1 MFNMK
6 KIIIFIGI
14 LLLCLSV
21 TAQKYYY
28 YKGHKIYLHE
38 NPLVR
43 YVKLQQTV
51 SPAEAREFQNLLN
64 KCCWRTDEYSPY
76 FSKYYIKQEKYAEFL
91 QTCITHDSIINLHTP
106 NFANNDTLSM
116 YPTRTLLVKTQTNI
130 NLQAVLTSQDIPFSE
145 IIQSIY
151 NNLEYTVHITDDK
164 ALDYAAQLYETGL
177 FTYSEPNF
185 VGILVPT
192 GYEDNPLFSEQWAI
206 HNQNTNINLLPAWAV
221 TTGHPK
227 IKVAVIDSGVDLDHP
242 DLVDNLL
249 EGYDAV
255 NDSNNLSS
263 VCCGGYETLFDWHG
277 TCCAGI
283 IGAANNDIGIVGV
296 AHTSKI
302 IPIRYGHHIRIYY
315 KDVPPNPTS
324 HWIWSS
330 QSAWLLDALNHAC
343 YEDSADVINCSFMT
357 LYSSSMLDSK
367 VSEICEYGRNGKGC
381 VVVVGAGNTEN
392 VNSSIGDTLGYLARH
407 PSVISVGSVTPCGK
421 RVVYGTYCGL
431 TSNYNSC
438 YGDSLDVVAPGIRIP
453 TITID
458 GELEAFAGT
467 SSATPHVA
475 GIAALILSVNPC
487 LTREEVKYIIES
499 TCTKVRDDVYTY
511 SNNQDHPNGTWNIQ
525 VGYGLVNAG
534 EAVALAQQMGGYTYV
549 SDTIITSNTTWNTDK
564 LINQNLTID
573 SLATLTITD
582 TLFIGHSSKI
592 IVRPGGKLVV
602 DGGTLTSACPGEMW
616 QGIEVV
622 GDRTKQQHFQYQGIV
637 ELKNG
642 ATIENALCGIRTGLR
657 EDTVTFATT
666 GGIIFASDATF
677 LNNCRAVEI
686 NSYAYPVPGTA
697 VTDYVSNFNRCS
709 FTVDDNNLFATNNT
723 AFTEHVRLW
732 DVKGVD
738 FNGCTF
744 ENLTSGNTNKGR
756 GIYADDAGVIVETYC
771 TRPLYENECEC
782 PDTLAT
788 YGSFSGFNTAIEVN
802 TTGNPYAVRVN
813 ETDFENNCTGVKVN
827 GNNYVTVINNNF
839 NLQKIPRLSA
849 NQYGLYLDNCTGYW
863 VEGNTFV
870 KSSNS
875 NYPTST
881 GIYVNNSGSAT
892 NSLYRNDFSHLYYG
906 IYLSGKSGGLSMSCG
921 SFDNN
926 TYGIYIASGATVAHI
941 QGSSSKG
948 ADISF
953 PTVLTS
959 SIYNANSKP
968 ITYYYSVTGTHYPT
982 NYVNIIPV
990 PTKNENTCSP
1000 TPCNALPDPGPGPAD
1015 GLAGEMTS
1023 DTYHAAVRAIMADS
1037 LLDLSALEQWH
1048 AAAQSIGD
1056 PYSLTETRFMMGY
1069 NEPFVADADDAELAN
1084 YAEFHAMKV
1093 SLRGQYD
1100 NTDNQDNI
1108 DSQNS
1113 LMINWYALTPAQIAQ
1128 LQTIAE
1134 RNAGRA
1140 SVMAKGV
1147 LCFFH
1152 GICYDDDSFVD
1163 DNVDNNDNNMETRS
1177 AKASP
1182 QDGETRLNV
1191 YPNPTDDLLFVELSG
1206 AGIQSAALFDLQGRV
1221 VTNAGVCDTP
1231 QRGTATMNL
1240 RSIPAG
1246 VYVLRVTD
1254 TEGRE
1259 YHQKIVKR

>member
-1 MFNMK
+1 MAHEFGHNFGLDHTYNDEVTTISSPEFLWDVFGTATQPWCSAPPTNVCYHDAWFDCNPYDPSNTCTNNIMGGTMFSRHFSALQCGR
-6 KIIIFIGI
+6 IQRALQVSSLRHFAYGE
-14 LLLCLSV
+14 
-21 TAQKYYY
+21 
-28 YKGHKIYLHE
+28 E
-38 NPLVR
+38 NP
-43 YVKLQQTV
+43 
-51 SPAEAREFQNLLN
+51 
-64 KCCWRTDEYSPY
+64 
-76 FSKYYIKQEKYAEFL
+76 
-91 QTCITHDSIINLHTP
+91 
-106 NFANNDTLSM
+106 
-116 YPTRTLLVKTQTNI
+116 
-130 NLQAVLTSQDIPFSE
+130 
-145 IIQSIY
+145 
-151 NNLEYTVHITDDK
+151 
-164 ALDYAAQLYETGL
+164 
-177 FTYSEPNF
+177 
-185 VGILVPT
+185 
-192 GYEDNPLFSEQWAI
+192 
-206 HNQNTNINLLPAWAV
+206 
-221 TTGHPK
+221 
-227 IKVAVIDSGVDLDHP
+227 P
-242 DLVDNLL
+242 DL
-249 EGYDAV
+249 
-255 NDSNNLSS
+255 
-263 VCCGGYETLFDWHG
+263 H
-277 TCCAGI
+277 
-283 IGAANNDIGIVGV
+283 
-296 AHTSKI
+296 
-302 IPIRYGHHIRIYY
+302 
-315 KDVPPNPTS
+315 
-324 HWIWSS
+324 
-330 QSAWLLDALNHAC
+330 
-343 YEDSADVINCSFMT
+343 
-357 LYSSSMLDSK
+357 
-367 VSEICEYGRNGKGC
+367 
-381 VVVVGAGNTEN
+381 
-392 VNSSIGDTLGYLARH
+392 
-407 PSVISVGSVTPCGK
+407 
-421 RVVYGTYCGL
+421 
-431 TSNYNSC
+431 
-438 YGDSLDVVAPGIRIP
+438 
-453 TITID
+453 
-458 GELEAFAGT
+458 
-467 SSATPHVA
+467 
-475 GIAALILSVNPC
+475 
-487 LTREEVKYIIES
+487 
-499 TCTKVRDDVYTY
+499 
-511 SNNQDHPNGTWNIQ
+511 
-525 VGYGLVNAG
+525 
-534 EAVALAQQMGGYTYV
+534 
-549 SDTIITSNTTWNTDK
+549 ITSNQLVDYTRRYYQDV
-564 LINQNLTID
+564 IVD
-573 SLATLTITD
+573 SGITLTITCQVEMSPNAR
-582 TLFIGHSSKI
+582 L

-709 FTVDDNNLFATNNT
+709 FTVDDNNLFATNDT

-738 FNGCTF
+738 FYGCTF
-744 ENLTSGNTNKGR
+744 ENLTNGNTNKGR

-839 NLQKIPRLSA
+839 NLQNIPRLSA

-959 SIYNANSKP
+959 SIYNANSKT

-982 NYVNIIPV
+982 NYVNITPV

-1023 DTYHAAVRAIMADS
+1023 DTYHTAVRAIMADS

-1056 PYSLTETRFMMGY
+1056 PYSLTETRFMLGY
-1069 NEPFVADADDAELAN
+1069 DDLFAADADDAELAN

-1113 LMINWYALTPAQIAQ
+1113 PMINWYALTPAQIAQ

-1259 YHQKIVKR
+1259 YHQKIVKK

>member
-1 MFNMK
+1 MAYDTTKESFINYLSDNFPERLNNINYHLSIDTTASFFGHSTGFNTSFPTIVSAYQNRPQNLYAFAQHMAHEFGH
-6 KIIIFIGI
+6 IFGLNHTYDHSPRETNVIGSMEFLWDVFGTEQQTWCQHTHPSHVCYHDTGFDCNPYDPSNSCTNNI
-14 LLLCLSV
+14 MGG
-21 TAQKYYY
+21 TKYS
-28 YKGHKIYLHE
+28 GHFSALQCGRIQRALQVSSLRHFAYGEE
-38 NPLVR
+38 NP
-43 YVKLQQTV
+43 
-51 SPAEAREFQNLLN
+51 
-64 KCCWRTDEYSPY
+64 
-76 FSKYYIKQEKYAEFL
+76 
-91 QTCITHDSIINLHTP
+91 
-106 NFANNDTLSM
+106 
-116 YPTRTLLVKTQTNI
+116 
-130 NLQAVLTSQDIPFSE
+130 
-145 IIQSIY
+145 
-151 NNLEYTVHITDDK
+151 
-164 ALDYAAQLYETGL
+164 
-177 FTYSEPNF
+177 
-185 VGILVPT
+185 
-192 GYEDNPLFSEQWAI
+192 
-206 HNQNTNINLLPAWAV
+206 
-221 TTGHPK
+221 
-227 IKVAVIDSGVDLDHP
+227 P
-242 DLVDNLL
+242 DL
-249 EGYDAV
+249 
-255 NDSNNLSS
+255 
-263 VCCGGYETLFDWHG
+263 H
-277 TCCAGI
+277 
-283 IGAANNDIGIVGV
+283 
-296 AHTSKI
+296 
-302 IPIRYGHHIRIYY
+302 
-315 KDVPPNPTS
+315 
-324 HWIWSS
+324 
-330 QSAWLLDALNHAC
+330 
-343 YEDSADVINCSFMT
+343 
-357 LYSSSMLDSK
+357 
-367 VSEICEYGRNGKGC
+367 
-381 VVVVGAGNTEN
+381 
-392 VNSSIGDTLGYLARH
+392 
-407 PSVISVGSVTPCGK
+407 
-421 RVVYGTYCGL
+421 
-431 TSNYNSC
+431 
-438 YGDSLDVVAPGIRIP
+438 
-453 TITID
+453 
-458 GELEAFAGT
+458 
-467 SSATPHVA
+467 
-475 GIAALILSVNPC
+475 
-487 LTREEVKYIIES
+487 
-499 TCTKVRDDVYTY
+499 
-511 SNNQDHPNGTWNIQ
+511 
-525 VGYGLVNAG
+525 
-534 EAVALAQQMGGYTYV
+534 
-549 SDTIITSNTTWNTDK
+549 ITSNQLVDYTRKYYQDV
-564 LINQNLTID
+564 IVD
-573 SLATLTITD
+573 SGITFTITCQVEM
-582 TLFIGHSSKI
+582 SPNARI

-616 QGIEVV
+616 QGVEVV
-622 GDRTKQQHFQYQGIV
+622 GDRTKQQLSQYQGKV
-637 ELKNG
+637 ELRNG
-642 ATIENALCGIRTGLR
+642 ATIENALCGIRTGLSS
-657 EDTVTFATT
+657 DVNFATT
-666 GGIIFASDATF
+666 GGIIFASEAIF

-709 FTVDDNNLFATNNT
+709 FTVDSNNLFAPNYT
-723 AFTEHVRLW
+723 AFTEHVKLW

-738 FNGCTF
+738 FYGCTF
-744 ENLTSGNTNKGR
+744 ENLTNGNTNKGR

-813 ETDFENNCTGVKVN
+813 ETDFENNGTGVKIN

-839 NLQKIPRLSA
+839 NLQNIPRLSA

-926 TYGIYIASGATVAHI
+926 TYGIYIASWATVAHI

-959 SIYNANSKP
+959 SIYNANSKT

-982 NYVNIIPV
+982 NYVNITPV

-1000 TPCNALPDPGPGPAD
+1000 TPCNAIPDPGPGPAD

-1023 DTYHAAVRAIMADS
+1023 DTYHTAVWAIMADS

-1056 PYSLTETRFMMGY
+1056 PYSLTETRFMLGY
-1069 NEPFVADADDAELAN
+1069 DDLFAADADDAELAN

-1113 LMINWYALTPAQIAQ
+1113 PMINWYALTPAQIAQ

-1152 GICYDDDSFVD
+1152 GICYEDEDFASD
-1163 DNVDNNDNNMETRS
+1163 DNTQSETKALHSARS
-1177 AKASP
+1177 AESQSDDHA
-1182 QDGETRLNV
+1182 LAV
-1191 YPNPTDDLLFVELSG
+1191 HPNPTDGLLFVELSNG
-1206 AGIQSAALFDLQGRV
+1206 AGIANAVLYDLQGRV
-1221 VTNAGVCDTP
+1221 VGTRIVETRCSTSLQG
-1231 QRGTATMNL
+1231 GTATLSLN
-1240 RSIPAG
+1240 SVPAG

>member
-1 MFNMK
+1 M
-6 KIIIFIGI
+6 
-14 LLLCLSV
+14 V
-21 TAQKYYY
+21 TLTF
-28 YKGHKIYLHE
+28 H
-38 NPLVR
+38 N
-43 YVKLQQTV
+43 
-51 SPAEAREFQNLLN
+51 N
-64 KCCWRTDEYSPY
+64 
-76 FSKYYIKQEKYAEFL
+76 
-91 QTCITHDSIINLHTP
+91 SIIRFNG
-106 NFANNDTLSM
+106 
-116 YPTRTLLVKTQTNI
+116 Y
-130 NLQAVLTSQDIPFSE
+130 
-145 IIQSIY
+145 Y
-151 NNLEYTVHITDDK
+151 
-164 ALDYAAQLYETGL
+164 
-177 FTYSEPNF
+177 
-185 VGILVPT
+185 VP
-192 GYEDNPLFSEQWAI
+192 
-206 HNQNTNINLLPAWAV
+206 V
-221 TTGHPK
+221 
-227 IKVAVIDSGVDLDHP
+227 
-242 DLVDNLL
+242 
-249 EGYDAV
+249 
-255 NDSNNLSS
+255 NNLSLGDIYS
-263 VCCGGYETLFDWHG
+263 SNDAISAFKQHFNILNDSCDYYVTKKVAYNPNTNQAHLCFQVLCSDANFYNKILYVSTNDLSIVRENELPGSGFNATFYTQYNGMRSGYN
-277 TCCAGI
+277 TCLPWTPPTYVLNDPN
-283 IGAANNDIGIVGV
+283 AAVEVLDLYPNVSDLRAYFEGV
-296 AHTSKI
+296 TNTFYNSSNI
-302 IPIRYGHHIRIYY
+302 WGYNTQNIY
-315 KDVPPNPTS
+315 PNY
-324 HWIWSS
+324 I
-330 QSAWLLDALNHAC
+330 LDA
-343 YEDSADVINCSFMT
+343 YWSASEYSYYMQNTFNVPKGIFQRYWFQNQYVI
-357 LYSSSMLDSK
+357 D
-367 VSEICEYGRNGKGC
+367 
-381 VVVVGAGNTEN
+381 
-392 VNSSIGDTLGYLARH
+392 DTLTPILIASNTFADSIFWRH
-407 PSVISVGSVTPCGK
+407 LFYNQNKGPVYPTCRNIIVIG
-421 RVVYGTYCGL
+421 
-431 TSNYNSC
+431 
-438 YGDSLDVVAPGIRIP
+438 APGIAYLP
-453 TITID
+453 KASID
-458 GELEAFAGT
+458 ETVHEFAHIF
-467 SSATPHVA
+467 SYQ
-475 GIAALILSVNPC
+475 C
-487 LTREEVKYIIES
+487 W
-499 TCTKVRDDVYTY
+499 
-511 SNNQDHPNGTWNIQ
+511 NNHNHLPNN
-525 VGYGLVNAG
+525 YDN
-534 EAVALAQQMGGYTYV
+534 ALAEACA
-549 SDTIITSNTTWNTDK
+549 DIWAAIITSLFYPNDEGKIWKIGEDIVLPSSGKSCVRNLANPNDNTAVIQMFSNNCQSTDGSAYEQSGVISHWFYLLTHGFSGSGCDGMCYNFPAIPLDSAAKLLYYCETSTFYNNMEYPDICQATANATVNFSDPESILTSVLGAWNVLGVKPLDYGIEQFGLSYTST
-564 LINQNLTID
+564 NSGTYTID
-573 SLATLTITD
+573 KNLVVESPNTLTVSGTLRLGD
-582 TLFIGHSSKI
+582 TCKI

-602 DGGTLTSACPGEMW
+602 DGGTLTSACPSEMW
-616 QGIEVV
+616 QGVEVV
-622 GDRTKQQHFQYQGIV
+622 GDRTKQQLSQYQGKV
-637 ELKNG
+637 ELMNG
-642 ATIENALCGIRTGLR
+642 ATIENALCGIRTGLSS
-657 EDTVTFATT
+657 DVNFATT
-666 GGIIFASDATF
+666 GGIIFASEAIF

-709 FTVDDNNLFATNNT
+709 FTVDSNNLFAPNYT
-723 AFTEHVRLW
+723 AFTEHVKLW

-738 FNGCTF
+738 FYGCTF
-744 ENLTSGNTNKGR
+744 ENLTNGNTNKGR

-813 ETDFENNCTGVKVN
+813 ETDFENNGTGVKIN

-926 TYGIYIASGATVAHI
+926 TYGIYIASRAIVAPI

-959 SIYNANSKP
+959 SIYNAGPNT
-968 ITYYYSVTGTHYPT
+968 ITYYYGVTGTHYPT

-1000 TPCNALPDPGPGPAD
+1000 TPCNALPNPGPGPAD

-1037 LLDLSALEQWH
+1037 LLDLSALERWH
-1048 AAAQSIGD
+1048 AAAQPIGD

-1113 LMINWYALTPAQIAQ
+1113 PMINWYALTPAQIAQ

-1152 GICYDDDSFVD
+1152 GICYEDEDFASD
-1163 DNVDNNDNNMETRS
+1163 DNTQSETKALHSARS
-1177 AKASP
+1177 AESQSDDHA
-1182 QDGETRLNV
+1182 LAV
-1191 YPNPTDDLLFVELSG
+1191 HPNPTDGLLTVELSNG
-1206 AGIQSAALFDLQGRV
+1206 AGIANAVLYDLQGRLV
-1221 VTNAGVCDTP
+1221 ETCHGASLQGA
-1231 QRGTATMNL
+1231 TATLSLN
-1240 RSIPAG
+1240 SVPAG

-1259 YHQKIVKR
+1259 YHQKIVKK

>member
-1 MFNMK
+1 MGDSIRVAIVDDGVDN
-6 KIIIFIGI
+6 
-14 LLLCLSV
+14 
-21 TAQKYYY
+21 
-28 YKGHKIYLHE
+28 
-38 NPLVR
+38 
-43 YVKLQQTV
+43 
-51 SPAEAREFQNLLN
+51 
-64 KCCWRTDEYSPY
+64 
-76 FSKYYIKQEKYAEFL
+76 
-91 QTCITHDSIINLHTP
+91 THDDLKDALGN
-106 NFANNDTLSM
+106 
-116 YPTRTLLVKTQTNI
+116 RR
-130 NLQAVLTSQDIPFSE
+130 VLNGFPS
-145 IIQSIY
+145 
-151 NNLEYTVHITDDK
+151 
-164 ALDYAAQLYETGL
+164 LYG
-177 FTYSEPNF
+177 
-185 VGILVPT
+185 
-192 GYEDNPLFSEQWAI
+192 
-206 HNQNTNINLLPAWAV
+206 
-221 TTGHPK
+221 
-227 IKVAVIDSGVDLDHP
+227 
-242 DLVDNLL
+242 
-249 EGYDAV
+249 
-255 NDSNNLSS
+255 
-263 VCCGGYETLFDWHG
+263 HG
-277 TCCAGI
+277 THYYPSRFHGTACAGI
-283 IGAANNDIGIVGV
+283 IAASHNNIGIAGIAPNALIV
-296 AHTSKI
+296 
-302 IPIRYGHHIRIYY
+302 PIRIQRGKNQYFSARRIQKAITKAWEEYHAQ
-315 KDVPPNPTS
+315 VLNIA
-324 HWIWSS
+324 WIG
-330 QSAWLLDALNHAC
+330 QNIDLFTEAFKKA
-343 YEDSADVINCSFMT
+343 M
-357 LYSSSMLDSK
+357 K
-367 VSEICEYGRNGKGC
+367 QGRDGKGC
-381 VVVVGAGNTEN
+381 VIVVASGNSGWTRVEYPADVDSVIAVGA
-392 VNSSIGDTLGYLARH
+392 VDR
-407 PSVISVGSVTPCGK
+407 
-421 RVVYGTYCGL
+421 CGL
-431 TSNYNSC
+431 RAGYSNGWTSSC
-438 YGDSLDVVAPGIRIP
+438 DPWNNVGASSYGSKLSIVAPGSHIY
-453 TITID
+453 TID
-458 GELEAFAGT
+458 PKGTAGLLSGDYNPNFFGT
-467 SSATPHVA
+467 SAACSHVS
-475 GIAALILSVNPC
+475 GVVALMLSVNPN
-487 LTREEVKYIIES
+487 LTHAQVKEIIEK
-499 TCTKVRDDVYTY
+499 TAQKVGGYDYT
-511 SNNQDHPNGTWNIQ
+511 SNPLQHPNGTWHEQ
-525 VGYGLVNAG
+525 VGYGMVNAIRAIAESKIYG
-534 EAVALAQQMGGYTYV
+534 TEYTINGLPYMHLCNEYTYTLSGNVPEGYEIIWEVNPQMAIV
-549 SDTIITSNTTWNTDK
+549 SGQGTSVLVVRPIYPAMYNWLRAKICFEGEIIREEFMDNIVSTGSGYHLVIPYDSVLTQNALWNIERTLANTA
-564 LINQNLTID
+564 IID
-573 SLATLTITD
+573 SGAVLTITSTIHCTD
-582 TLFIGHSSKI
+582 NARL

-709 FTVDDNNLFATNNT
+709 FTVDSNNLFAPNYT
-723 AFTEHVRLW
+723 AFTEHVKLW

-738 FNGCTF
+738 FYGCTF
-744 ENLTSGNTNKGR
+744 ENLTNGNTNKGR

-813 ETDFENNCTGVKVN
+813 ETDFENNGTGVKIN

-959 SIYNANSKP
+959 SIYNANSKT
-968 ITYYYSVTGTHYPT
+968 IRYYYSVTGTHYPT
-982 NYVNIIPV
+982 NYVNITPV

-1000 TPCNALPDPGPGPAD
+1000 TPCNAIPYPGPGPAD

-1023 DTYHAAVRAIMADS
+1023 DTYHTAVRAIMADS

-1048 AAAQSIGD
+1048 AAAQPIGD

-1113 LMINWYALTPAQIAQ
+1113 PMINWYALTPAQIAQ

-1246 VYVLRVTD
+1246 VYLLRVTD